1 MAQIGS
7 VGVDEVNAEAAWLAR
22 LTREQRLPQSA
33 AAPPV
38 PAPHDRRRSRLDT
51 GHDELAVLVHAD
63 GFGTP
68 GQKLD
73 TWRALR
79 NDPLAGAWWGWKNF
93 IDEDR
98 PTFTPEQ
105 TVAVDPTPWFVSY
118 Q

>member
-1 MAQIGS
+1 MIGER
-7 VGVDEVNAEAAWLAR
+7 G
-22 LTREQRLPQSA
+22 
-33 AAPPV
+33 
-38 PAPHDRRRSRLDT
+38 RLDT

-79 NDPLAGAWWGWKNF
+79 SDPLAGTWWGWKNF